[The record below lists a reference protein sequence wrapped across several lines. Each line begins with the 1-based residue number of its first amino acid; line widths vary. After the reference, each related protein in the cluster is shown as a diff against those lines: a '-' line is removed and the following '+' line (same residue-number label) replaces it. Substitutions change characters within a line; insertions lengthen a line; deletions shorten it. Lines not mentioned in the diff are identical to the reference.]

1 MGVMTKTQTPEARF
15 AARVGDALRDEQRSV
30 AWLARQTGIAASTL
44 RYQLDRP
51 ATLSLRHAC
60 AVRDALGVDL

>member
-1 MGVMTKTQTPEARF
+1 MTKIQTPEEAF
-15 AARVGDALRDEQRSV
+15 AARVGEALRAEQRSV

-51 ATLSLRHAC
+51 ATISLRHAC
-60 AVRDALGVDL
+60 AVRDALGVTL